1 MPLLSVRKLDQHTYL
16 GLWDLREPAEE
27 LRNKLNQAAPK
38 NLLQPVFTSESRQ
51 QQWLA
56 ARLLVYTLL
65 PNLTTA
71 PVLLCT
77 DPLGKPFLQ
86 HTSFHVS
93 ISHTTSTVAVILSD
107 LYEVGIDIEFIH
119 PKVLRV
125 KEKFLSPIE
134 LNEAQDSLVKTMVY
148 WCTKETL
155 YKLYSQKKLLFKE
168 HLVVK
173 PFTLENKGTL
183 EASINTPEFK
193 KNYLIYY
200 ETIKDCSLT
209 YCFDKPTED
218 QN

>member
-1 MPLLSVRKLDQHTYL
+1 MPLLSVRKIDQHTYL
-16 GLWDLREPAEE
+16 GLWDLQEPAED
-27 LRNKLNQAAPK
+27 LTNQLNQVAPE
-38 NLLQPVFTSESRQ
+38 NLPRPAFTSTSRQ

-107 LYEVGIDIEFIH
+107 HYEVGIDIESIH
-119 PKVLRV
+119 SKVLRV
-125 KEKFLSPIE
+125 KEKFLSPAE
-134 LNEAQDSLVKTMVY
+134 LNETQDSLVKTMIY

-155 YKLYSQKKLLFKE
+155 YKLYSKKKLLFKE
-168 HLVVK
+168 HLGVM

-200 ETIKDCSLT
+200 ETIKDCVLT
-209 YCFDKPTED
+209 YSLDKPTKE

>member
-1 MPLLSVRKLDQHTYL
+1 MPLLSVRKIDQHTYL
-16 GLWDLREPAEE
+16 GLWDLTEPVAE
-27 LRNKLNQAAPK
+27 LT
-38 NLLQPVFTSESRQ
+38 NLLNRVAPGNLPRPAFTSTSRQ

-65 PNLTTA
+65 PHLTTV

-77 DPLGKPFLQ
+77 DPLGKPYLQ
-86 HTSFHVS
+86 DTSLHVS

-107 LYEVGIDIEFIH
+107 LYEVGIDIEYIH

-125 KEKFLSPIE
+125 KEKFLSPVE
-134 LNEAQDSLVKTMVY
+134 LTETQDSLVKTMVY

-168 HLVVK
+168 HLAVK
-173 PFTLENKGTL
+173 PFTLESKGTL
-183 EASINTPEFK
+183 EAFINTPEFK
-193 KNYLIYY
+193 KNYLIHY
-200 ETIKDCSLT
+200 ETLKDCSLT
-209 YCFDKPTED
+209 YCFDKPAKE